1 MIRATI
7 TIVKA
12 YADVDYIKAT
22 AVDYLMTPESEYRF
36 EYETLT
42 LSEVAAVLLTKNL
55 SDSFAYTDVAILDM
69 SKGLAHNFAFAD
81 SLDRTVNYYRSIT
94 DAFTLDDIAQVEKDI
109 GANKGN
115 IATITDILGYGFTK
129 PLTDTTTLSDVLA
142 GLVAKVLSDSFSF
155 SDSESLDIGQG
166 LAHSFSFSDSQN
178 YNLGK
183 GESDSFSYADVQA
196 FTHSKSLTDAFTLD
210 DATLVNKNYSGVKG
224 NVFSFTDTISISR
237 THGAA
242 LGFMV
247 LGTTT
252 LN

>member
-7 TIVKA
+7 TFVKA
-12 YADVDYIKAT
+12 YADVDYIKVSA
-22 AVDYLMTPESEYRF
+22 ADYLITPESEYKF
-36 EYETLT
+36 YYETLT
-42 LSEVAAVLLTKNL
+42 LSEVVAVLLSKNL

-69 SKGLAHNFAFAD
+69 SKGLADSFAFAD
-81 SLDRTVNYYRSIT
+81 SLARTVTYNREFS
-94 DAFTLDDIAQVEKDI
+94 DAFTLDDISQIDKHI
-109 GANKGN
+109 GSNKGN
-115 IATITDILGYGFTK
+115 IATLTDILGYGLTK

-142 GLVAKVLSDSFSF
+142 SLVAKVLADSFSF
-155 SDSESLDIGQG
+155 SDSASLDIGQG
-166 LAHSFSFSDSQN
+166 LSDSYSFSDSQN

-183 GESDSFSYADVQA
+183 GESDSFSYADAQA
-196 FTHSKSLTDAFTLD
+196 FTHSKSLADAFTLD

>member
-12 YADVDYIKAT
+12 YADVDYIKAS
-22 AVDYLMTPESEYRF
+22 AADYLMTPESEYKF

-42 LSEVAAVLLTKNL
+42 LSEVVAVLLNKNFT
-55 SDSFAYTDVAILDM
+55 DSFAYTDVAILDM
-69 SKGLAHNFAFAD
+69 SKGLADNFAFAD
-81 SLDRTVNYYRSIT
+81 SLARTVTYNRELS
-94 DAFTLDDIAQVEKDI
+94 DAFTLDDISQIDKHI
-109 GANKGN
+109 GSNKGN
-115 IATITDILGYGFTK
+115 IATLTDILGYGLTK

-142 GLVAKVLSDSFSF
+142 SLVAKVLADSFSF
-155 SDSESLDIGQG
+155 SDATSLDSTKG
-166 LAHSFSFSDSQN
+166 LSDSYSFSDSQN

-183 GESDSFSYADVQA
+183 GESDSFSYADAQA
-196 FTHSKSLTDAFTLD
+196 FTHSKSLADAFTLD

-224 NVFSFTDTISISR
+224 NVFSFTDTISIAR
-237 THGAA
+237 IHGRC
-242 LGFMV
+242 LGNMT